1 MTQHAVIQ
9 SPALDQ
15 QLIEQAA
22 ATAQANGVQRINK
35 SAARLL
41 NVAHDT
47 DTVHALMQWGQDR
60 SIDVAMV
67 QAGTKLNDCKVLA
80 MDMDSTL
87 INIECIDEIAAYG
100 GVKAEVS
107 AITEAAMRG
116 EIKDFAE
123 SLTRRVAYLKGLS
136 VDVLQSVYNDK
147 LRLNPGAETLVQ
159 TALQQGIKVLLVSGG
174 FTFFTDK
181 LGARLNLTHTLANVL
196 EDDGHGH
203 LTGRVVGSIVDAQG
217 KADALHAFAALH
229 GATPAQTIAIGDGA
243 NDLKMLG
250 LAHYSVAY
258 RAKPIVQAQARYAL
272 NVSPL
277 DAVLNLFEGA

>member
-1 MTQHAVIQ
+1 MAQNIVIQ

-15 QLIEQAA
+15 LLIEQAA
-22 ATAQANGVQRINK
+22 AIAQANGVQRISK

-41 NVAHDT
+41 DVALDHDT
-47 DTVHALMQWGQDR
+47 IQAIKQWSQTR
-60 SIDVAMV
+60 SIDIAMV
-67 QAGTKLNDCKVLA
+67 EPGAKFNGCKVLA
-80 MDMDSTL
+80 LDMDSTL
-87 INIECIDEIAAYG
+87 INIECIDEIAAFG

-123 SLTRRVAYLKGLS
+123 SLTRRVAFLNGLS
-136 VDVLQSVYNDK
+136 VDVLQTVYNDK

-159 TALQQGIKVLLVSGG
+159 TALQQGLKVLLVSGG

-181 LGARLNLTHTLANVL
+181 LAARLNLTHSLANVL
-196 EDDGHGH
+196 EQDNHGL
-203 LTGRVVGSIVDAQG
+203 LTGRVVGKIVDAQG
-217 KADALHAFAALH
+217 KADALQAFAALH

-243 NDLKMLG
+243 NDLKMLS

-277 DAVLNLFEGA
+277 DAVLNWFEGS

>member
-1 MTQHAVIQ
+1 MAQNIVIQ

-15 QLIEQAA
+15 LLIEQAA
-22 ATAQANGVQRINK
+22 AIAQANGVQRISK

-41 NVAHDT
+41 DVAHDH
-47 DTVHALMQWGQDR
+47 DTIQTVKQWSQAR
-60 SIDVAMV
+60 SIDIAMV
-67 QAGTKLNDCKVLA
+67 EPGAKLSDCKVLA
-80 MDMDSTL
+80 FDMDSTL
-87 INIECIDEIAAYG
+87 INIECIDEIAAFG

-123 SLTRRVAYLKGLS
+123 SLTRRVAFLNGLS
-136 VDVLQSVYNDK
+136 ADVLQTVYNDK

-181 LGARLNLTHTLANVL
+181 LAARLNLTHTLANVL
-196 EDDGHGH
+196 EQDSHGL
-203 LTGRVVGSIVDAQG
+203 LTGRVVGKIVDAQG
-217 KADALHAFAALH
+217 KADALQAFAALH

-277 DAVLNLFEGA
+277 DAVLNWFEGA

>member
-1 MTQHAVIQ
+1 MTQNAVIQ

-22 ATAQANGVQRINK
+22 ATAQANGVQRISK

-41 NVAHDT
+41 DVAHDAET
-47 DTVHALMQWGQDR
+47 IKDLRQWGQAR
-60 SIDVAMV
+60 SIDIAMIEP
-67 QAGTKLNDCKVLA
+67 GTKLSDCKVLA

-87 INIECIDEIAAYG
+87 INIECIDEIAAFG

-116 EIKDFAE
+116 EIKDFAD

-136 VDVLQSVYNDK
+136 VDVLQSVYEEK

-196 EDDGHGH
+196 ETDGNGH
-203 LTGRVVGSIVDAQG
+203 LTGRVVGHIIDAQG
-217 KADALHAFAALH
+217 KADALQAFATLH

-243 NDLKMLG
+243 NDLKMLS

-258 RAKPIVQAQARYAL
+258 RAKPIVQAQARFAL

-277 DAVLNLFEGA
+277 DAVLNWFDGA

>member
-1 MTQHAVIQ
+1 MTQNAVIQ

-22 ATAQANGVQRINK
+22 ATAQANGVQRISK

-41 NVAHDT
+41 DVAQDT
-47 DTVHALMQWGQDR
+47 ETLKALRQWGQAR
-60 SIDVAMV
+60 SIDIAMIEP
-67 QAGTKLNDCKVLA
+67 GTKLSDCKVLA

-87 INIECIDEIAAYG
+87 INIECIDEMAAFG

-116 EIKDFAE
+116 EINDFAD

-136 VDVLQSVYNDK
+136 VDVLQSVYEEK

-181 LGARLNLTHTLANVL
+181 LGARLNLTHTLSNVL
-196 EDDGHGH
+196 ETDGNGH
-203 LTGRVVGSIVDAQG
+203 LTGRVVGHIIDAQG
-217 KADALHAFAALH
+217 KADALKAFATLH

-243 NDLKMLG
+243 NDLKMLS

-258 RAKPIVQAQARYAL
+258 RAKPIVQAQARFAL

-277 DAVLNLFEGA
+277 DAVLNWFDGA

>member
-1 MTQHAVIQ
+1 MTQNAVIQ

-22 ATAQANGVQRINK
+22 ATAQANGVQRISK

-41 NVAHDT
+41 DVAQDT
-47 DTVHALMQWGQDR
+47 ETLKALRQWGQAR
-60 SIDVAMV
+60 SIDIAMIEP
-67 QAGTKLNDCKVLA
+67 GTKLSDCKVLA

-87 INIECIDEIAAYG
+87 INIDCIDEIAAFG

-116 EIKDFAE
+116 EINDFAD

-136 VDVLQSVYNDK
+136 VDVLQSVYEEK

-196 EDDGHGH
+196 ETDGNGH
-203 LTGRVVGSIVDAQG
+203 LTGRVVGHIIDAQG
-217 KADALHAFAALH
+217 KADALKAFATLH

-243 NDLKMLG
+243 NDLKMLS

-258 RAKPIVQAQARYAL
+258 RAKPIVQAQARFAL

-277 DAVLNLFEGA
+277 DAVLNWFDGA

>member
-1 MTQHAVIQ
+1 MTQNAVIQ

-22 ATAQANGVQRINK
+22 ATAQANGVQRISK

-41 NVAHDT
+41 DVAQDT
-47 DTVHALMQWGQDR
+47 ETLKALRQWGQAR
-60 SIDVAMV
+60 SIDIAMIEP
-67 QAGTKLNDCKVLA
+67 GTKLSDCKVLA

-87 INIECIDEIAAYG
+87 INIECIDEMAAFG

-116 EIKDFAE
+116 EINDFAD

-136 VDVLQSVYNDK
+136 VDVLQSVYEEK

-196 EDDGHGH
+196 ETDGNGH
-203 LTGRVVGSIVDAQG
+203 LTGRVVGHIIDAQG
-217 KADALHAFAALH
+217 KADALKAFATLH

-243 NDLKMLG
+243 NDLKMLS

-258 RAKPIVQAQARYAL
+258 RAKPIVQAQARFAL

-277 DAVLNLFEGA
+277 DAVLNWFDGA